1 MYAPAKSVTC
11 EEITRGPQGLRHLF
25 CAPKRASGPAQRT
38 ACCLEDGAGI
48 EPGDDRLCRP
58 TPYHLATRPSV
69 HVRTKNSSPGPGES
83 LDCFAREWDVVGS
96 RPSRSSTHLISRA
109 TAVIT
114 DVQKIRE
121 KEIVAVQ
128 VIKSV
133 MIAPLQKLSLHYV
146 YQLSRDGVKRSCA

>member
-48 EPGDDRLCRP
+48 EPGDDRLCSRRLTIWLP
-58 TPYHLATRPSV
+58 VLLAPESKIAIQGTE
-69 HVRTKNSSPGPGES
+69 ES